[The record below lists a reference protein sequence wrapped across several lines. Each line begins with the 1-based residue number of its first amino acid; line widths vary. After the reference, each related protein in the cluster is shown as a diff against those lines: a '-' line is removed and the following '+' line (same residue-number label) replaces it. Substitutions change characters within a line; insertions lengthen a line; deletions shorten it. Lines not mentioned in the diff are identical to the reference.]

1 MCLFTVMSSFLKI
14 SKYCNSVNELLL
26 LCMCDFFIFCLFF
39 TIIEDN
45 LSQTY
50 ISFINKT
57 KQVYMN
63 KVMAQINAN
72 AGITF

>member
-1 MCLFTVMSSFLKI
+1 
-14 SKYCNSVNELLL
+14 
-26 LCMCDFFIFCLFF
+26 MCDLFIFCLFF

-50 ISFINKT
+50 ISFINKP

-72 AGITF
+72 AGFNILGNSSFRNYFYVYLFFVYL